1 MLITLLLGAAVGGV
15 VAFVWGAISW
25 MVLPWHHRTFRRFRD
40 EEAVL
45 RAIADNAPVTGVY
58 GLPSEPV
65 AEIGMSAEQRQAAE
79 AATWEKMKAGPLVL
93 SVVQRRGFPSLAQ
106 PMLGAL
112 AINSLASLIFTGLL
126 LQTTGL
132 GYWQRALFVGMAVL
146 AGAIVC
152 RLTDWNLHGYSTS
165 YTAVGVADGFIGWTL
180 VGLALAGLTG

>member
-1 MLITLLLGAAVGGV
+1 MVTTLLLGAVVGGV

-25 MVLPWHHRTFRRFRD
+25 MILPWHHRTFCRFRD
-40 EEAVL
+40 EDAVL

-65 AEIGMSAEQRQAAE
+65 IETGMTAKQRQAAE
-79 AATWEKMKAGPLVL
+79 AVTWEKMKAGPLVL
-93 SVVQRRGFPSLAQ
+93 AVVQRRGFPSLAE

-112 AINSLASLIFTGLL
+112 AINALASLIFTGLL

-132 GYWQRALFVGMAVL
+132 GYWQRAVFVGLAAL

-152 RLTDWNLHGYSTS
+152 RLTDWNWHGYSTS
-165 YTAVGVADGFIGWTL
+165 YTAVGIADAFIGWTL
-180 VGLALAGLTG
+180 VGLALAALTG